1 MVKNDCPTTE
11 MKAGMDD
18 HDETKP
24 YGYAEDEM
32 RKRRT
37 GSRFISF
44 LAVLVCI
51 CFVFIAPTL
60 AGTRFISGSPTLSAT
75 VYGANE
81 FSPGTETT
89 IPVVI
94 QNSGLIEFEFTYPTT
109 LTPADLPNTAKLMS
123 VTLSP
128 GDAPVTILSDPQMVG
143 DLKGGDQMMV
153 SFKVRFAPDAQA
165 GTYIL
170 PLMVHYTYLY
180 YADQYG
186 QDTLQYFYKTKDVTL
201 ELPIRIQPEILL
213 DVVSVDPGHITVGTD
228 GFVTVQLLNRGN
240 ENGTDAVLMLAPA
253 PNSPVIPSVG
263 SVYIGDFPEGSV
275 VTVPFKVAV
284 SANGEAQNYP
294 LNLTVFYKNENGN
307 FVSSAPVVIGIPVYR
322 KISFEVVSS
331 PPEVTPGG
339 QHRLTIEYKN
349 TGSAPVYSAQARI
362 YAVDPFTTSDDTSFL
377 GDMLPGETGTA
388 VFEVTVD
395 SSATVK
401 NYSLDS
407 EVRYRDGLNN
417 DQISDRIPVPV
428 SVIAPTGIQALLANP
443 WIIAVIVIVALA
455 LIYVLRTRWKKRR
468 S

>member
-1 MVKNDCPTTE
+1 V
-11 MKAGMDD
+11 
-18 HDETKP
+18 
-24 YGYAEDEM
+24 EDEKVI
-32 RKRRT
+32 KRRT

-44 LAVLVCI
+44 LAGLVCI
-51 CFVFIAPTL
+51 CCVILAPAM

-89 IPVVI
+89 IPVVV
-94 QNSGLIEFEFTYPTT
+94 QNTGLIEFEFTYPTT
-109 LTPADLPNTAKLMS
+109 LTPADLPNTAKLMT
-123 VTLSP
+123 VTLTP

-143 DLKGGDQMMV
+143 DLMGGDQMMV
-153 SFKVRFAPDAQA
+153 NFKVRFAPDAQA

-170 PLMVHYTYLY
+170 PLTVHYTYLY

-201 ELPIRIQPEILL
+201 ELPIRIKPEILL
-213 DVVSVDPGHITVGTD
+213 DVVSIDTGHITVGTD
-228 GFVTVQLLNRGN
+228 GFVTVQLRNIGN

-253 PNSPVIPSVG
+253 PNSPAQPSVG
-263 SVYIGDFPEGSV
+263 SVYIGDFPEDSV

-294 LNLTVFYKNENGN
+294 MNLTIFYKNENGN
-307 FVSSAPVVIGIPVYR
+307 FVSSDPVIIGVPVYG

-331 PPEVTPGG
+331 PPGVTPGG

-362 YAVDPFTTSDDTSFL
+362 YAVDPFTTSDDTSYL
-377 GDMLPGETGTA
+377 GTILPGETRTA

-395 SSATVK
+395 ASATVK

-407 EVRYRDGLNN
+407 EIRYRDALNN
-417 DQISDRIPVPV
+417 DQISDTIPVPL

-443 WIIAVIVIVALA
+443 WVIAIIVIVALA
-455 LIYVLRTRWKKRR
+455 LIYVLRTRWKRRR